1 MELNFRTNV
10 QLKNIIGRDLI
21 NNDNIAVLELVKNS
35 YDAGSKGVKVI
46 FKNLKENDD
55 ERNDSYS
62 DKSSKIVI
70 HDDGIG
76 MDEEDIKEK
85 WLNIAYSD
93 KKHEKVKDGRVLAGA
108 KGVGRFSCD
117 RLGQYLDLYTKKQGK
132 PICHLHINWKDFEVE
147 DKKDIEIQAI
157 KIQLEE
163 ITEQEFQEKFGSP
176 LEQGTRLEMSKLR
189 SEWAIKEKE
198 KKEKKEKW
206 NTSKILD
213 LRRYL
218 EKLINPNQAFE
229 GKGFTIELIARD
241 FEEEDA
247 LKKNQ
252 DKLNG
257 IIENKIFEKL
267 NFTTTVIEATIAED
281 KEAEDEEKKIIITT
295 TLTDKGRKVLE
306 VIEKNVDYPLL
317 KDITIVIFYLNPYAK
332 AYFKRQTGIRSVDF
346 GSIFLFINGFRVN
359 PLGDYGDDWLRM
371 EVRKGQGY
379 AKFLGNHEVV
389 GRIEIDDLDGNFQII
404 SSREGVVK
412 DQKFSQIVDTRP
424 SHFGGFFYKTLKRLE
439 KYVVEGLDW
448 DKTLDKALVIEKMVE
463 GRNWKYD
470 PADEKY
476 SEGESIKKDR
486 ILGLLSSLVLVDTR
500 PEDIL
505 KLYIDEELISLL
517 LEQKEKARDKFN
529 KLFGEKVFYTK
540 EILDEATWAALNKIR
555 GELEQKEIE
564 LDKKEKELAEKKQE
578 IDRLKEE
585 KETLAKDLGKTREK
599 VQKLESDN
607 IAQKAQIYFQ
617 ERHLVASNDYTQVIN
632 LHHQIGI
639 SSNTINGHLANLR
652 EEVEKDRFNKKS
664 LLEYIEDL
672 NFESN
677 KIKAITDM
685 ATQARFNATS
695 PELKKENLTQFIIQ
709 YITEV
714 SKASVKTFDEREMK
728 IQLDTKVTN
737 NFISNFNSIEVVM
750 LFDNLFS
757 NSRKARAKNIDIKIE
772 SDNNELAIRF
782 KDDGIGIPPANRE
795 KIFTFGFS
803 TTHGTGLGLF
813 HARKI
818 LDKMGGEIVL
828 NEKSQEGCE
837 LIIMVKK

>member
-1 MELNFRTNV
+1 MNQLSFRTNV

-35 YDAGSKGVKVI
+35 YDAGSKEVKVI

-55 ERNDSYS
+55 AGNASYS

-70 HDDGIG
+70 IDDGIG

-93 KKHEKVKDGRVLAGA
+93 KKHEKVKDGRVLAGS

-132 PICHLHINWKDFEVE
+132 PLCHLHIDWKEFEVE
-147 DKKDIEIQAI
+147 DKKDLEIQDIEIQ
-157 KIQLEE
+157 LDE
-163 ITEQEFQEKFGSP
+163 ITGQNFQEKFGFP
-176 LEQGTRLEMSKLR
+176 LEQGTVLEMNKLR
-189 SEWAIKEKE
+189 SEWATSE
-198 KKEKKEKW
+198 KKDKW

-218 EKLINPNQAFE
+218 EKLINPNQAFAS
-229 GKGFTIELIARD
+229 KRFTIELIAGD

-247 LKKNQ
+247 SKKKNQ
-252 DKLNG
+252 EKLNG

-267 NFTTTVIEATIAED
+267 NFTTTVIEAGVSKGGDT
-281 KEAEDEEKKIIITT
+281 ITT

-317 KDITIVIFYLNPYAK
+317 KDIKIVIFYLNPYAK
-332 AYFKRQTGIRSVDF
+332 AYFKRQTGIRSVNF

-371 EVRKGQGY
+371 ELRKGQGY
-379 AKFLGNHEVV
+379 AKFLGSRELV
-389 GRIEIDDLDGNFQII
+389 GRIEINDPGRNFTII

-412 DQKFSQIVDTRP
+412 DQRFSQIVDIQP
-424 SHFGGFFYKTLKRLE
+424 SRFGGFFYKTLKRLE

-448 DKTLDKALVIEKMVE
+448 DKTHDQGLLIEKLVDD
-463 GRNWKYD
+463 RNWTYN
-470 PADEKY
+470 PNDEKY
-476 SEGESIKKDR
+476 VEDESIKNDR
-486 ILGLLSSLVLVDTR
+486 ILGLLSSLILVDTE
-500 PEDIL
+500 PGNVIKIHINED
-505 KLYIDEELISLL
+505 LISQLL

-540 EILDEATWAALNKIR
+540 EILDDATWAALNKIR
-555 GELEQKEIE
+555 EELEQKEIE
-564 LDKKEKELAEKKQE
+564 LGEKE
-578 IDRLKEE
+578 R
-585 KETLAKDLGKTREK
+585 TLAKKEQEIRILRETKEKLEQDLGKTKEK
-599 VQKLESDN
+599 VQKLETDN
-607 IAQKAQIYFQ
+607 IAQKKQIYFQ

-639 SSNTINGHLANLR
+639 SSSTINGHLANLR
-652 EEVEKDRFNKKS
+652 EEIEADKFDNES
-664 LLEYIEDL
+664 LREYIEDL
-672 NFESN
+672 SFECN

-685 ATQARFNATS
+685 ATQARFNAAS

-714 SKASVKTFDEREMK
+714 SKALVKTFDEREMK
-728 IQLDTKVTN
+728 IQLDTSRVID

-757 NSRKARAKNIDIKIE
+757 NSRKARAKNINIKIE
-772 SDNNELAIRF
+772 SNTNELAVRF
-782 KDDGIGIPPANRE
+782 KDDGIGIPLDNRE

-818 LDKMGGEIVL
+818 IDKIGGEIVL
-828 NEKSQEGCE
+828 NEKFQEGCE